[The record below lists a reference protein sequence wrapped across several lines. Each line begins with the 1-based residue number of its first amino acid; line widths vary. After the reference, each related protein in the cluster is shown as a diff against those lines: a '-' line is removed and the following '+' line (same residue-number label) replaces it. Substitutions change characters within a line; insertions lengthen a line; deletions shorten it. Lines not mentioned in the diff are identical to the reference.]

1 MEKGITQAK
10 LAEALGR
17 PQSFIAKVENGERK
31 LDVVEFAVIARL
43 LGVGAGAVIE
53 RIGGRFH
60 SCNRTYDLRIT
71 NALISTYP
79 GAMSK
84 LGTP

>member
-1 MEKGITQAK
+1 MTSVYSIEYQLVIKTLRDARIEKGITQAK

-17 PQSFIAKVENGERK
+17 LQSFIAKVENGERK

-43 LGVGAGAVIE
+43 LRVDAGAVIE

-60 SCNRTYDLRIT
+60 SL
-71 NALISTYP
+71 
-79 GAMSK
+79 
-84 LGTP
+84 